1 MRERMKKSIFLLI
14 ISLFMPFLS
23 WGQTSYSAL
32 WKKAGEANDK
42 DLPQSQY
49 EILQQIVQKATKEK
63 VYGQLLKAEL
73 NACQVMQSIAPDSIR
88 PAVARIQQRC
98 DATKDPVLKTVYQ
111 TVLWQ
116 VWLQNPRLSEV
127 DEEGEVREKPD
138 KPVLTPELCEQLAQ
152 VKDDSYEPF
161 VIQGVDSKVF
171 GHDLL
176 NIVGQ
181 ELGEYQVLHDY
192 YEKVGNRTAA
202 CLMALEVVKRSEG
215 EDKIAQVER
224 LDSLLEL
231 YGDLS
236 EAGEVAIERYQVMD
250 RKYDTFTTEDKIN
263 FIHQAL
269 DKWGSWKRIN
279 ILKNHEAALTR
290 PGYSVGG
297 DAKVLNYRVVMPM
310 KAQQLTLRNL
320 RNINGLNLKVYAVK
334 AKGDIDI
341 NPDYEYGY
349 KKIKPL
355 LGKVVYETSRQF
367 AAHQPY
373 EQFED
378 SLTVE
383 GLPAGVYMLEFST
396 TPNTAVTRRLYYV
409 TDVFMLEESQPDD
422 NMRIVVVKAST
433 GQPIANANVR
443 VRVNLHLATE
453 KSYHLTTDAKGQCF
467 FKGEGRRCE
476 VFAYTDTDQACPE
489 QTCYDR
495 YGFNEAGSRESREMV
510 IYTDRAIYRPGQT
523 VHASAIEYDVFNGY
537 EHKAVTG
544 ARLTLTLRDANN
556 KVIKEQQVTTDQY
569 GVCAADFTLPSSGLT
584 GQFTIQSGNN
594 RHTFRVE
601 EYKRPTFEVKFDPY
615 KEDYKEGDTVTV
627 KATAK
632 SYAGVPVQEAK
643 VQYRVVRRRA
653 YWWISYWRYWN
664 GGYIGTGSEDVEIT
678 KGETITETDGTFKVD
693 VPMTLPKTDYP
704 MFYNFIVTAD
714 VTDGAGETHA
724 GEYSLPL
731 GNRKTA
737 LSVDLDEQ
745 MLLEKKPTMTFHL
758 RNAAGQ
764 DIDAQVKYRI
774 DGGKWQTI
782 QTTLRSQLSTLN
794 IKSGLHQV
802 EAICNEDTLKRE
814 FTIFSLDDKVPVK
827 QTDDWFYC
835 SDVRFPND
843 GTPVTLQVGSS
854 AKDVYIAYSIF
865 SGREVV
871 EQGFVNQ
878 SNALINRKFKYKEE
892 WGDGILCTFAWVKDG
907 KCYNH
912 QQTISRPLPDKK
924 LKLQWTTFRDRLT
937 PGQQEEWTLTVT
949 KDGKPVDAMVMATLY
964 DKSLDQLKPHVWGF
978 NPRTF
983 QWLPSTGWQ
992 FTPNWILY
1000 VSGSASLKNY
1010 GSSELFYSHFDSD
1023 VYPTPWYSNRRMV
1036 YATRARVRAS
1046 AKTGAGMVMEE
1057 AAPMALNSVNM
1068 KEADGMSITTVDEAL
1083 QGRIAGLDIVAQK
1096 RQVGSGLG
1104 SGLPSQGSDE
1114 ETLQMDQ
1121 VQIRENLNE
1130 TAFFYPQLTTDSTG
1144 AVALKFTLPESLT
1157 TWRFMGL
1164 AHTQDLCYGLLD
1176 GETVAKKDLMIQPNV
1191 PRFIR
1196 EGDQAVIA
1204 AKIFNTGEKAQ
1215 KGKALLRLKDPMTE
1229 QVVFEQQ
1236 QDFAVE
1242 VDGTTSVSF
1251 AFSTNL
1257 LPLTSYLS
1265 PLICQVLATSEN
1277 SSDGEQHYLPILPA
1291 TERVTVT
1298 RPFTQIEPG
1307 TKTIDL
1313 TTLFPGADKQPVTNK
1328 KLTIEYTNNP
1338 AWLMIQALP
1347 TIGKPHDNDAISQMA
1362 SYYANS
1368 IGKFI
1373 VDQNPKVKTVFKLW
1387 QEEKGN
1393 ETSLMSA
1400 LEKDQELKDLIL
1412 NETPWVMDAD
1422 RETEQ
1427 KERLVDF
1434 FDDNLM
1440 QDRLNSAYGKL
1451 EALQKGDGSWSWWP
1465 GMPGS
1470 FYITVEVSEMLVRQ
1484 NALIGTSEQ
1493 TKNMLSKAFK
1503 YMGYE
1508 IINLVKEMKKAEK
1521 KGIKPSFPSFKALQW
1536 LYLCALDGRTLPDN
1550 VQKANDYLIPL
1561 LRKEIKAQSIY
1572 EKAMTAVIWSKLPN
1586 LQAKDRQKAQE
1597 YVQSL
1602 KEYTVYRE
1610 EMGRYYDTPRA
1621 SYSWY
1626 DYKIPTQTMAVE
1638 AMQQITPDDKQ
1649 TIQEMQRWLLQEK
1662 RTQAW
1667 DTPINSVNAVY
1678 AFLNGSKTLSNLT
1691 QPLSVMKVDG
1701 TVLDNSKATAGIGYM
1716 KTVVEPESK
1725 TFTVEKTSEGTS
1737 WGAVY
1742 AQFNQQTREIENSS
1756 SGIKV
1761 IREILS
1767 PQKTFAVGDRVKVR
1781 LTIIAD
1787 RDLDFVQVLDKRA
1800 ACMEPVNQLSGY
1812 RNGVYIT
1819 PRDNSTNYYFDI
1831 FHKGRWVVETD
1842 YYIDRPGTY
1851 ETGTCIVQCAYAPE
1865 FRGTTHSQTI
1875 IVK

>member
-1 MRERMKKSIFLLI
+1 
-14 ISLFMPFLS
+14 MPFLS

-32 WKKAGEANDK
+32 WKKAGDAYDK

-49 EILQQIVQKATKEK
+49 EILQQIVKKATKEK

-88 PAVARIQQRC
+88 PAVERIQQRC
-98 DATKDPVLKTVYQ
+98 DATTDPVLKLVYQ
-111 TVLWQ
+111 TILWR
-116 VWLQNPRLSEV
+116 VWIDNPRLSEA
-127 DEEGEVREKPD
+127 DEENEVREKPD
-138 KPVLTPELCEQLAQ
+138 RPALTPELCERLAQ
-152 VKDDSYEPF
+152 VKDESYEPF
-161 VIQGVDSKVF
+161 VIDGVDSKLF

-176 NIVGQ
+176 HVVGM
-181 ELGEYQVLHDY
+181 ELSDYPALHQY
-192 YEKVGNRTAA
+192 YDKAGNRPAA
-202 CLMALEVVKRSEG
+202 CLMALRTLSAPDAEHH
-215 EDKIAQVER
+215 IQA

-231 YGDLS
+231 YGDLP
-236 EAGEVAIERYQVMD
+236 EAGEVAIERFQAMD
-250 RKYDTFTTEDKIN
+250 REEQFTAEDKIN
-263 FIHQAL
+263 FIHHAL
-269 DKWGSWKRIN
+269 DKWGSWHRTN
-279 ILKNHEAALTR
+279 ILKNHEAMLTR
-290 PGYSVGG
+290 SQFNVGV
-297 DAKVLNYRVVMPM
+297 DDNNPAYRVVRPM
-310 KAQQLTLRNL
+310 KVQQMPLRNL
-320 RNINGLNLKVYAVK
+320 RNITELNLKVYAVK
-334 AKGDIDI
+334 TKGDIDL

-355 LGKVVYETSRQF
+355 LGKVVYETTRPFSG
-367 AAHQPY
+367 HQPY
-373 EQFED
+373 DIFED
-378 SLTVE
+378 SLTIE
-383 GLPAGVYMLEFST
+383 GLPLGVYMLEFST
-396 TPNTAVTRRLYYV
+396 KPNTVVTRRLYFV
-409 TDVFMLEESQPDD
+409 TDVFVVEESQPDET
-422 NMRIVVVKAST
+422 MRIVVVKAST
-433 GQPIANANVR
+433 GQPIANAKVR
-443 VRVNLHLATE
+443 IREYPGLANE
-453 KSYHLTTDAKGQCF
+453 KTHHLTTDAKGQCF
-467 FKGEGRRCE
+467 FKGDGRRAE
-476 VFAYTDTDQACPE
+476 VFAYTVTDQACPE
-489 QTCYDR
+489 QSLYDR
-495 YGFNEAGSRESREMV
+495 YSYNASGRRESRETV

-537 EHKAVTG
+537 EHKAVAD

-556 KVIKEQQVTTDQY
+556 KVIKEQRVTTDKY

-584 GQFTIQSGNN
+584 GQFLIQSGSS
-594 RHTFRVE
+594 RHYFRVE
-601 EYKRPTFEVKFDPY
+601 EYKRPTFEVNFDPY
-615 KEDYKEGDTVTV
+615 KDDYKDGDTVTV

-653 YWWISYWRYWN
+653 FWWITYWRYWD

-678 KGETITETDGTFKVD
+678 TGETITEPDGTFKVD
-693 VPMTLPKTDYP
+693 VPLTLPKTDYP
-704 MFYNFIVTAD
+704 MFYNFVVTAD
-714 VTDGAGETHA
+714 VTDSAGETHA
-724 GEYSLPL
+724 GQYSLPL

-737 LSVDLDEQ
+737 LSVDLEEQ

-774 DGGKWQTI
+774 DNGKWQTI
-782 QTTLRSQLSTLN
+782 QTTLHSPLSTLN

-802 EAICNEDTLKRE
+802 EAICNGDTLKRE
-814 FTIFSLDDKVPVK
+814 FTIFSLDDKVPAK
-827 QTDDWFYC
+827 ETDDWFYC
-835 SDVRFPND
+835 SDTRFPND

-854 AKDVYIAYSIF
+854 AKDVYVVYSIF
-865 SGREVV
+865 SGNQVV

-878 SNALINRKFKYKEE
+878 SNALINRKFNYKEE
-892 WGDGILCTFAWVKDG
+892 WGDGFLCTFAWVKDG
-907 KCYNH
+907 KCYTH

-964 DKSLDQLKPHVWGF
+964 DKSLDQLTPHGWSF
-978 NPRTF
+978 YPRTY
-983 QWLPSTGWQ
+983 QWLPSTSWQ
-992 FTPNWILY
+992 FTPNWTLSVTGY
-1000 VSGSASLKNY
+1000 ANLKNY
-1010 GSSELFYSHFDSD
+1010 GYSDLRYSHFDHD
-1023 VYPTPWYSNRRMV
+1023 VYPTPWYSNRRML
-1036 YATRARVRAS
+1036 YATRSRMRAN
-1046 AKTGAGMVMEE
+1046 AKMDAGMVMEE
-1057 AAPMALNSVNM
+1057 AVPMAVGAAMESTDVN
-1068 KEADGMSITTVDEAL
+1068 EAL
-1083 QGRIAGLDIVAQK
+1083 QGRVAGLDVVAQK
-1096 RQVGSGLG
+1096 RVVGN
-1104 SGLPSQGSDE
+1104 GLPSPESDKE
-1114 ETLQMDQ
+1114 EASVQMDQ

-1144 AVALKFTLPESLT
+1144 TVALKFTLPESLT

-1164 AHTQDLCYGLLD
+1164 AHTQDLCYGLLN
-1176 GETVAKKDLMIQPNV
+1176 GETVAKKDLMIQPNM

-1204 AKIFNTGEKAQ
+1204 ARIFNTGEKAL

-1251 AFSTNL
+1251 AFSTAVANSQLSTLHSQL
-1257 LPLTSYLS
+1257 LV
-1265 PLICQVLATSEN
+1265 CQVIASCEGA
-1277 SSDGEQHYLPILPA
+1277 SDGEQHYLPILPA

-1313 TTLFPGADKQPVTNK
+1313 TTLFPGTDKQPVTNK

-1347 TIGKPHDNDAISQMA
+1347 TLGKPHDNDAISQMA

-1387 QEEKGN
+1387 QEERLRVGERSSGMKGN

-1422 RETEQ
+1422 RESEQ

-1440 QDRLNSAYGKL
+1440 QDRLNSAFGKL

-1470 FYITVEVSEMLVRQ
+1470 FYITVEVAEMLVRQ
-1484 NALIGTSEQ
+1484 NALIGTNQQ

-1503 YMGYE
+1503 FMGYE
-1508 IINLVKEMKKAEK
+1508 IVDLVKEMKKMEK

-1561 LRKEIKAQSIY
+1561 LRKDIKAHSLY

-1586 LQAKDRQKAQE
+1586 LQPKDRQKAQE
-1597 YVQSL
+1597 YVKSL
-1602 KEYTVYRE
+1602 KEFTVYRE

-1621 SYSWY
+1621 GYSWY

-1678 AFLNGSKTLSNLT
+1678 AFLNGSKTLSTLT
-1691 QPLSVMKVDG
+1691 SPLSVMKVDA
-1701 TVLDNSKATAGIGYM
+1701 TVLDNSAATAGIGYI
-1716 KTVVEPESK
+1716 KTVVAPESK

-1742 AQFNQQTREIENSS
+1742 AQFNQLTKEIENSS

-1761 IREILS
+1761 IRELITNTQHPS
-1767 PQKTFAVGDRVKVR
+1767 PNTSLHVGDRVKVR
-1781 LTIIAD
+1781 LTIISD
-1787 RDLDFVQVLDKRA
+1787 RDLDFVQVVDKRA

-1812 RNGVYIT
+1812 RDGAYVS
-1819 PRDNSTNYYFDI
+1819 PRDNATNYYFDI
-1831 FHKGRWVVETD
+1831 FRKGRRVIETE

-1851 ETGTCIVQCAYAPE
+1851 ETGTCTVQCAYAPE
-1865 FRGTTHSQTI
+1865 FKGTTHSLTLE
-1875 IVK
+1875 VKSE

>member
-1 MRERMKKSIFLLI
+1 MHKRMKKSLFILI
-14 ISLFMPFLS
+14 ISLVMPLIS

-32 WKKAGEANDK
+32 WKKASEAESK

-49 EILQQIVQKATKEK
+49 KILQQIVEKATKEK

-73 NACQVMQSIAPDSIR
+73 NACQVMQTIAPDSIK
-88 PAVARIQQRC
+88 PAVERIQQRC
-98 DATKDPVLKTVYQ
+98 DATTDPVLKTVYQ
-111 TVLWQ
+111 TVLWR
-116 VWLQNPRLSEV
+116 VWLDNPRLSEE
-127 DEEGEVREKPD
+127 DEEGVKPQQPD
-138 KPVLTPELCEQLAQ
+138 KPVLTPELCERLAQ
-152 VKDDSYEPF
+152 VKDESYEPF
-161 VIQGVDSKVF
+161 VVEGSDSKIF
-171 GHDLL
+171 GNDLL
-176 NIVGQ
+176 SIVGL
-181 ELGEYQVLHDY
+181 ELGDYHAPYDY
-192 YEKVGNRTAA
+192 YAKTGNRQAA
-202 CLMALEVVKRSEG
+202 CMMALKAVYNDYVSQGDDILRAK
-215 EDKIAQVER
+215 
-224 LDSLLEL
+224 LDSLLEV
-231 YGDLS
+231 YGDLPI
-236 EAGEVAIERYQVMD
+236 AGEIAIERYRTMD
-250 RKYDTFTTEDKIN
+250 RWQSKFTAEEKFN
-263 FIHQAL
+263 FNRQAL
-269 DKWGSWKRIN
+269 DKWGSWKRAN
-279 ILKNHEAALTR
+279 ILKNNEAVLTLSQ
-290 PGYSVGG
+290 YSAGG
-297 DAKVLNYRVVMPM
+297 NEYRRLVMPM
-310 KAQQLTLRNL
+310 KAQQIPLTNL
-320 RNINGLNLKVYAVK
+320 RNITGLNLKVYAVK
-334 AKGDIDI
+334 ADGTIDI
-341 NPDYEYGY
+341 NPSYETGY

-355 LGKVVYETSRQF
+355 LGKVVYETSRTF
-367 AAHQPY
+367 SGHQPY
-373 EQFED
+373 EIFED
-378 SLTVE
+378 SLTIE
-383 GLPAGVYMLEFST
+383 GLPIGVYMLEFSSQ
-396 TPNTAVTRRLYYV
+396 PNTAVRRMLYFV
-409 TDVFMLEESQPDD
+409 TDIYVMGERQPDEST
-422 NMRIVVVKAST
+422 RYVVVKAST
-433 GQPIANANVR
+433 GQPIANAKVR
-443 VRVNLHLATE
+443 IREKAGLATE
-453 KSYHLTTDAKGQCF
+453 KVHQLTTDAKGQCF
-467 FKGEGRRCE
+467 FKSDDRRTY
-476 VFAYTDTDQACPE
+476 VFAYTDADKASPE
-489 QTCYDR
+489 EIGYTR
-495 YGFNEAGSRESREMV
+495 YSYNDNGPRESREMV

-537 EHKAVTG
+537 EHKAVVG
-544 ARLTLTLRDANN
+544 ARLTLALRDANN

-569 GVCAADFTLPSSGLT
+569 GVCTADFTLPSSGLT
-584 GQFTIQSGNN
+584 GQFTIQSGNS

-615 KEDYKEGDTVTV
+615 KEDYKDGDTVTV

-643 VQYRVVRRRA
+643 VKYRVVRRRA
-653 YWWISYWRYWN
+653 FWWISYWRYWD
-664 GGYIGTGSEDVEIT
+664 GGYIGTSSEDVEIT
-678 KGETITETDGTFKVD
+678 KGETITETDGSFKVD

-704 MFYNFIVTAD
+704 MFYNFVVTAD

-737 LSVDLDEQ
+737 LSVDLEEE
-745 MLLEKKPTMTFHL
+745 MLLEEKPTMTFHL

-764 DIDAQVKYRI
+764 DIDAQVKYRLNN
-774 DGGKWQTI
+774 GKWQDVKT
-782 QTTLRSQLSTLN
+782 QTRIDLTAMKL
-794 IKSGLHQV
+794 KSGLHQV
-802 EAICNEDTLKRE
+802 EAICGEDTLKRE

-827 QTDDWFYC
+827 ETDDWYYI

-854 AKDVYIAYSIF
+854 AKDMYIAYSIF

-871 EQGFVNQ
+871 EQGFVNK
-878 SNALINRKFKYKEE
+878 SNALINRKFNYKEE

-907 KCYNH
+907 KCYSH
-912 QQTISRPLPDKK
+912 QQQISRPLPDKK

-949 KDGKPVDAMVMATLY
+949 KDGKPVDAMLMATLY
-964 DKSLDQLKPHVWGF
+964 DKSLDQLTKHNWSFSPK
-978 NPRTF
+978 TY
-983 QWLPSTGWQ
+983 QQLPSTNWQ
-992 FTPNWILY
+992 FTIMLNLT
-1000 VSGSASLKNY
+1000 VSGYANLKNY
-1010 GSSELFYSHFDSD
+1010 GYSDLNFSHFDRD

-1036 YATRARVRAS
+1036 YAASARVRSS
-1046 AKTGAGMVMEE
+1046 AKMDAGMVMEE
-1057 AAPMALNSVNM
+1057 AVPMAVGAAMESTDVN
-1068 KEADGMSITTVDEAL
+1068 EAL
-1083 QGRIAGLDIVAQK
+1083 QGRVAGLDVVAQK
-1096 RQVGSGLG
+1096 RVVGN
-1104 SGLPSQGSDE
+1104 GLPSPESDKE
-1114 ETLQMDQ
+1114 EASVQMDQ

-1164 AHTQDLCYGLLD
+1164 AHTQDLCYGLLN
-1176 GETVAKKDLMIQPNV
+1176 GETVAKKDLMIQPNM

-1204 AKIFNTGEKAQ
+1204 ARIFNTGEKAL

-1251 AFSTNL
+1251 AFSTAVANSQLSTLNSQL
-1257 LPLTSYLS
+1257 LV
-1265 PLICQVLATSEN
+1265 CQVIASCEGA
-1277 SSDGEQHYLPILPA
+1277 SDGEQHYLPILPA

-1347 TIGKPHDNDAISQMA
+1347 AIGKPHDNDAISQMA

-1387 QEEKGN
+1387 QEEKGS

-1484 NALIGTSEQ
+1484 NALIGTNQQ
-1493 TKNMLSKAFK
+1493 TKEMLSKAFK
-1503 YMGYE
+1503 FMGRE
-1508 IINLVKEMKKAEK
+1508 IIELVKEMKKAEK

-1536 LYLCALDGRTLPDN
+1536 LYLCALDGRTLPEN

-1561 LRKEIKAQSIY
+1561 LRKEIKAQTIY

-1586 LQAKDRQKAQE
+1586 LQPKDRQKAQE

-1602 KEYTVYRE
+1602 KEFTVYRE

-1621 SYSWY
+1621 GYSWY

-1678 AFLNGSKTLSNLT
+1678 AFLNGSKVLSNLT
-1691 QPLSVMKVDG
+1691 QPLSVMKVDA

-1742 AQFNQQTREIENSS
+1742 AQFNQTTREIENSS

-1761 IREILS
+1761 IREILAS
-1767 PQKTFAVGDRVKVR
+1767 GDKFNVGDRVKVR
-1781 LTIIAD
+1781 LTVIAD
-1787 RDLDFVQVLDKRA
+1787 RDLDFVQVVDKRA

-1831 FHKGRWVVETD
+1831 FRKGRWVVETE

-1851 ETGTCIVQCAYAPE
+1851 ETGTCTVQCAYAPE

-1875 IVK
+1875 TVK

>member
-1 MRERMKKSIFLLI
+1 MRKRMKKSVFLLI

-23 WGQTSYSAL
+23 WGQTTYSAL
-32 WKKAGEANDK
+32 WKKAGDAYEK

-49 EILQQIVQKATKEK
+49 EILQQIVEKATKEK

-88 PAVARIQQRC
+88 PAVDRIQQRC
-98 DATKDPVLKTVYQ
+98 DATTDPVLKTVYQ
-111 TVLWQ
+111 TVLWR
-116 VWLQNPRLSEV
+116 VWSQNPRLSEA

-152 VKDDSYEPF
+152 VKDESYEPF

-176 NIVGQ
+176 SIVGQ

-202 CLMALEVVKRSEG
+202 CLMALEVVERSEG
-215 EDKIAQVER
+215 EDKKTQVER

-250 RKYDTFTTEDKIN
+250 RKYDTFTTEEKIN
-263 FIHQAL
+263 FIHHAL
-269 DKWGSWKRIN
+269 DKWGSWKRTN
-279 ILKNHEAALTR
+279 ILKNFEAALTR
-290 PGYSVGG
+290 PGYTVGG
-297 DAKVLNYRVVMPM
+297 DVKVINYRVVTPM
-310 KAQQLTLRNL
+310 TAQQLPLRNL
-320 RNINGLNLKVYAVK
+320 RNITGLNMKVYAVK

-355 LGKVVYETSRQF
+355 LGKVVNETSCQF
-367 AAHQPY
+367 SVHQPY

-378 SLTVE
+378 SLTIE

-396 TPNTAVTRRLYYV
+396 TPNTVVTRRLYYV
-409 TDVFMLEESQPDD
+409 TDVFMMEESQPDD

-443 VRVNLHLATE
+443 VRVNPRLATE

-476 VFAYTDTDQACPE
+476 IFAYTDTDQASPE
-489 QTCYDR
+489 QTCYDQ
-495 YGFNEAGSRESREMV
+495 YGFNETGRRESREMV

-523 VHASAIEYDVFNGY
+523 VHVSAIEYDVYNGY
-537 EHKAVTG
+537 EHRAVTG
-544 ARLTLTLRDANN
+544 ARVTLTLRDANN
-556 KVIKEQQVTTDQY
+556 KVVKEQQVTTDQY
-569 GVCAADFTLPSSGLT
+569 GACAADFTLPSSGLT
-584 GQFTIQSGNN
+584 GQFTIQAGNS
-594 RHTFRVE
+594 RHTIRVE

-615 KEDYKEGDTVTV
+615 KEDYKASDTVTV
-627 KATAK
+627 KGTAK
-632 SYAGVPVQEAK
+632 SFAGVPVQEAK
-643 VQYRVVRRRA
+643 VKYRVERRRA
-653 YWWISYWRYWN
+653 YWWISYWRYWD
-664 GGYIGTGSEDVEIT
+664 GGYIGTGSDGEEIT
-678 KGETITETDGTFKVD
+678 RGETITETDGTFKVD
-693 VPMTLPKTDYP
+693 VPMKMPNTDYP
-704 MFYNFIVTAD
+704 MFYNFIVTVD

-745 MLLEKKPTMTFHL
+745 MLLEKNPAMTFHL

-774 DGGKWQTI
+774 NNGKWQDIKT
-782 QTTLRSQLSTLN
+782 QTKINLTALKL
-794 IKSGLHQV
+794 KSGLYQV
-802 EAICNEDTLKRE
+802 EAICGEDTLKRE

-835 SDVRFPND
+835 SDARFPND

-854 AKDVYIAYSIF
+854 AKDVYIVYSIF
-865 SGREVV
+865 SGNNVV

-878 SNALINRKFKYKEE
+878 SNALINRKLKYKEE

-907 KCYNH
+907 KCYHH

-964 DKSLDQLKPHVWGF
+964 DKSLDQLVPHVWGF
-978 NPRTF
+978 YPRTY
-983 QWLPSTGWQ
+983 QWLPSTKWQ
-992 FTPNWILY
+992 FTPNWVLSL
-1000 VSGSASLKNY
+1000 SGSANLKDY
-1010 GSSELFYSHFDSD
+1010 SYSELRYSHFDHD
-1023 VYPTPWYSNRRMV
+1023 IYPTPWYSNRRMLFG
-1036 YATRARVRAS
+1036 TRSRGS
-1046 AKTGAGMVMEE
+1046 AKMSAGMVMED
-1057 AAPMALNSVNM
+1057 AAPMMATATVNAA
-1068 KEADGMSITTVDEAL
+1068 EAGDVDEAL
-1083 QGRIAGLDIVAQK
+1083 QGRVAGLDVVSQK
-1096 RQVGSGLG
+1096 QVVTGN
-1104 SGLPSQGSDE
+1104 LPPIPSDKEAESQ
-1114 ETLQMDQ
+1114 QMEQ

-1130 TAFFYPQLTTDSTG
+1130 TAFFYPQLTTDSIG

-1204 AKIFNTGEKAQ
+1204 AKIFNTGEKAL

-1242 VDGTTSVSF
+1242 IDGTTSVSF
-1251 AFSTNL
+1251 ALDMSKIASG
-1257 LPLTSYLS
+1257 TSL
-1265 PLICQVLATSEN
+1265 LICQAVASCEG

-1347 TIGKPHDNDAISQMA
+1347 AIGKPRDDDAISQMA

-1400 LEKDQELKDLIL
+1400 LEKDQELKDLVL

-1484 NALIGTSEQ
+1484 NALICTSQQ

-1503 YMGYE
+1503 FMGYE
-1508 IINLVKEMKKAEK
+1508 IVDLVKEMKKAEK

-1561 LRKEIKAQSIY
+1561 LRKDIKSQTLY

-1586 LQAKDRQKAQE
+1586 LQPKDRQKAQE

-1602 KEYTVYRE
+1602 KEFTVYRE

-1678 AFLNGSKTLSNLT
+1678 AFLNGSKALSNLT
-1691 QPLSVMKVDG
+1691 QPLSVMKVDA
-1701 TVLDNSKATAGIGYM
+1701 TVLDNSTATAGLGYI
-1716 KTVVEPESK
+1716 KTVVAPESK

-1761 IREILS
+1761 IREILT
-1767 PQKTFAVGDRVKVR
+1767 PGEKFAVGDRVKVR

-1787 RDLDFVQVLDKRA
+1787 RDLDFVQVVDKRA

-1831 FHKGRWVVETD
+1831 FRKGRWVVETD

-1851 ETGTCIVQCAYAPE
+1851 ETGTCTVQCAYAPE

-1875 IVK
+1875 TVK

>member
-1 MRERMKKSIFLLI
+1 MKKSLFLLI
-14 ISLFMPFLS
+14 ISLVMPFFS

-88 PAVARIQQRC
+88 PAVERIQQRC
-98 DATKDPVLKTVYQ
+98 DATKDPVLRLVYQ
-111 TVLWQ
+111 TVLWR
-116 VWLQNPRLSEV
+116 VWLDNPRLSEA
-127 DEEGEVREKPD
+127 DEEGEVRQQPD
-138 KPVLTPELCEQLAQ
+138 KPVLTSELCEQLAQ
-152 VKDDSYEPF
+152 VKDESYEPF

-171 GHDLL
+171 NHDLL
-176 NIVGQ
+176 SVVGM
-181 ELGEYQVLHDY
+181 ELDDYQALHAY
-192 YEKVGNRTAA
+192 YDKAGNRPAA
-202 CLMALEVVKRSEG
+202 CLMALKTSDADPR
-215 EDKIAQVER
+215 IQT

-231 YGDLS
+231 YGDLP
-236 EAGEVAIERYQVMD
+236 EAGEVAIERFLAMD
-250 RKYDTFTTEDKIN
+250 CDEKYTAEDKIN
-263 FIHQAL
+263 YIHQAL
-269 DKWGSWKRIN
+269 DKWGSWHRTN
-279 ILKNHEAALTR
+279 ILKNHEAQLIR
-290 PGYSVGG
+290 SQYNVGG
-297 DAKVLNYRVVMPM
+297 DGKENNYRVVTPM
-310 KAQQLTLRNL
+310 KVQQLPLKNL
-320 RNINGLNLKVYAVK
+320 RNITGLNLKVYAVK

-367 AAHQPY
+367 SGHLPY

-378 SLTVE
+378 SLTIE
-383 GLPAGVYMLEFST
+383 GLPVGVYMLEFST
-396 TPNTAVTRRLYYV
+396 TPNTVVTRRLYYV
-409 TDVFMLEESQPDD
+409 TDVFVVEESQPDD

-433 GQPIANANVR
+433 GQPIASAKVR
-443 VRVNLHLATE
+443 VRINPGLATE
-453 KSYHLTTDAKGQCF
+453 KSHYLTTDAKGQCF
-467 FKGEGRRCE
+467 FNIEGRRCE
-476 VFAYTDTDQACPE
+476 VFAYTDTDQASPE
-489 QTCYDR
+489 QTCYDQ
-495 YGFNEAGSRESREMV
+495 YGFNETGRRESRETV
-510 IYTDRAIYRPGQT
+510 VYTDRAIYRPGQT
-523 VHASAIEYDVFNGY
+523 VHASAIVYDVYNGY
-537 EHKAVTG
+537 EHKAVKNTNVNMI
-544 ARLTLTLRDANN
+544 LRDANN
-556 KVIKEQQVTTDQY
+556 KVVKEQRVTTDQY

-584 GQFTIQSGNN
+584 GQFSIHANSQ
-594 RHTFRVE
+594 RHYFRVE

-615 KEDYKEGDTVTV
+615 KENYKEGDTVTV

-653 YWWISYWRYWN
+653 YWWISYWRYWDS
-664 GGYIGTGSEDVEIT
+664 GYIGTGSEDVEIT
-678 KGETITETDGTFKVD
+678 QGETITEPDGTFKVD

-704 MFYNFIVTAD
+704 MFYNFVVTAD

-724 GEYSLPL
+724 GEFSLPL

-745 MLLEKKPTMTFHL
+745 MLLEKNPTMRFHL

-764 DIDAQVKYRI
+764 DIDAQVRYKLN
-774 DGGKWQTI
+774 DGKWVSVQTGVKVELKG
-782 QTTLRSQLSTLN
+782 QNL
-794 IKSGLHQV
+794 KSGLHQV
-802 EAICNEDTLKRE
+802 EAICGEDTLKRE
-814 FTIFSLDDKVPVK
+814 FTVFSLDDKVPVK

-854 AKDVYIAYSIF
+854 AKDVYVVYSIF
-865 SGREVV
+865 SGNKVV

-892 WGDGILCTFAWVKDG
+892 WGDGILCTFAWVKEG
-907 KCYNH
+907 KCYIH

-949 KDGKPVDAMVMATLY
+949 KDDKPVDAMVMATLY
-964 DKSLDQLKPHVWGF
+964 DKSLDQLTPHNWSF
-978 NPRTF
+978 YPRTY

-992 FTPNWILY
+992 FTPNWVLN
-1000 VSGSASLKNY
+1000 VSGYANLKNY
-1010 GSSELFYSHFDSD
+1010 GYSELRYSHFDHD
-1023 VYPTPWYSNRRMV
+1023 VYPTPWYSNRRML
-1036 YATRARVRAS
+1036 YATRSRVRGS
-1046 AKTGAGMVMEE
+1046 AKMDAGMVLEE
-1057 AAPMALNSVNM
+1057 AAPMMATVNASMDFDQLDNSV
-1068 KEADGMSITTVDEAL
+1068 
-1083 QGRIAGLDIVAQK
+1083 QGRIAGLDVVSKK
-1096 RQVGSGLG
+1096 RVVGSGL
-1104 SGLPSQGSDE
+1104 PPIGSDKE
-1114 ETLQMDQ
+1114 AETLQMDQ

-1164 AHTQDLCYGLLD
+1164 AHTQDMCYGLLN
-1176 GETVAKKDLMIQPNV
+1176 GEAVAKKDLMIQPNV

-1196 EGDQAVIA
+1196 EGDQTVIA
-1204 AKIFNTGEKAQ
+1204 AKIFNTGEKAL

-1251 AFSTNL
+1251 ALDMTKVASGTSL
-1257 LPLTSYLS
+1257 LV
-1265 PLICQVLATSEN
+1265 CQAVAACDGF
-1277 SSDGEQHYLPILPA
+1277 SDGEQHYLPILPA

-1347 TIGKPHDNDAISQMA
+1347 AIGKPHDNDAISQMA

-1368 IGKFI
+1368 IGKYI

-1387 QEEKGN
+1387 QEEKGS

-1484 NALIGTSEQ
+1484 NALIGTSQQ
-1493 TKNMLSKAFK
+1493 TKDMLSKAFK
-1503 YMGYE
+1503 FMGYE
-1508 IINLVKEMKKAEK
+1508 IIDLVKEMKKAEK

-1561 LRKEIKAQSIY
+1561 LRKEIKAQTLY

-1586 LQAKDRQKAQE
+1586 LQPKDCQKAQE

-1602 KEYTVYRE
+1602 KEYTVYCE

-1621 SYSWY
+1621 GYSWF

-1678 AFLNGSKTLSNLT
+1678 AFLNGSKVLSTLTS
-1691 QPLSVMKVDG
+1691 PLSTMKVDA
-1701 TVLDNSKATAGIGYM
+1701 TVLDNSKATAGLGYI
-1716 KTVVEPESK
+1716 KTVVAPESK

-1767 PQKTFAVGDRVKVR
+1767 ADNSSIIHLPSSIKVGDRVKVR
-1781 LTIIAD
+1781 LTIISD
-1787 RDLDFVQVLDKRA
+1787 RDLDFVQVVDKRA

-1812 RNGVYIT
+1812 RNGVYIS

-1831 FHKGRWVVETD
+1831 FRKGRWVVETD

-1851 ETGTCIVQCAYAPE
+1851 ETGTCTVQCAYAPE
-1865 FRGTTHSQTI
+1865 FRGTTHSMTLK
-1875 IVK
+1875 VKSE

>member
-1 MRERMKKSIFLLI
+1 MRKRMKKSIFLLI

-32 WKKAGEANDK
+32 WKKASEAESK

-49 EILQQIVQKATKEK
+49 KVLQQIVEKATKEK

-88 PAVARIQQRC
+88 PAVDRIQQRC
-98 DATKDPVLKTVYQ
+98 DATTDPVLKTVYQ
-111 TVLWQ
+111 TVLWR
-116 VWLQNPRLSEV
+116 VWLQNPRLSEA

-152 VKDDSYEPF
+152 VKDESYEPF
-161 VIQGVDSKVF
+161 VVQGVDSKVF

-176 NIVGQ
+176 SIVGQ
-181 ELGEYQVLHDY
+181 ELGDYQALHDY
-192 YEKVGNRTAA
+192 YEKVGNRSAA
-202 CLMALEVVKRSEG
+202 CLMALEVVKPSEG
-215 EDKIAQVER
+215 EDKKAQVER

-250 RKYDTFTTEDKIN
+250 RKNDTFTTEEKIN

-269 DKWGSWKRIN
+269 DKWGSWKRSN
-279 ILKNHEAALTR
+279 ILKNYEAALTR
-290 PGYSVGG
+290 PGYTVGG
-297 DAKVLNYRVVMPM
+297 DGKVINYRIVTPM
-310 KAQQLTLRNL
+310 KAQQLPLRNL

-367 AAHQPY
+367 SAHQPY

-378 SLTVE
+378 SLTIE

-396 TPNTAVTRRLYYV
+396 TPNTVVVRRLYFV
-409 TDVFMLEESQPDD
+409 TDIFVMEESQPDGST
-422 NMRIVVVKAST
+422 RFVVVKATT
-433 GQPIANANVR
+433 GQPIAKATVR
-443 VRVNLHLATE
+443 VRENPGLATE
-453 KSYHLTTDAKGQCF
+453 KTHLLTTDAKGQCF
-467 FKGEGRRCE
+467 YSGNGRRTE

-489 QTCYDR
+489 QSNYMR
-495 YGFNEAGSRESREMV
+495 YSYNDNGQRESREYV
-510 IYTDRAIYRPGQT
+510 IFTDRAIYRPGQT
-523 VHASAIEYDVFNGY
+523 VHASAIVYDVFNGY
-537 EHKAVTG
+537 EHKATIGQKVTL
-544 ARLTLTLRDANN
+544 ALRDANG
-556 KVIKEQQVTTDQY
+556 KMVKEQRLITDQY

-584 GQFTIQSGNN
+584 GQYTLQLGNRGHN
-594 RHTFRVE
+594 FRVE

-615 KEDYKEGDTVTV
+615 KEDYKDGDTVTV

-653 YWWISYWRYWN
+653 YWWISYWRYWD

-678 KGETITETDGTFKVD
+678 KGETITEPDGTFKVD

-737 LSVDLDEQ
+737 LSVDLEEQ
-745 MLLEKKPTMTFHL
+745 VLLEKSPMMTFHL

-764 DIDAQVKYRI
+764 DIDAQVRYKL
-774 DGGKWQTI
+774 DDGKWQDVKT
-782 QTTLRSQLSTLN
+782 QTKIDLTSKKL
-794 IKSGLHQV
+794 KSGMHHV
-802 EAICNEDTLKRE
+802 EAVCGEDTLKYE
-814 FTIFSLDDKVPVK
+814 FTVFSLDDKVPAK
-827 QTDDWFYC
+827 ETNDWYFI
-835 SDVRFPND
+835 SDIRFPND

-865 SGREVV
+865 SGKTVV

-878 SNALINRKFKYKEE
+878 SNALINRKLKYKEE
-892 WGDGILCTFAWVKDG
+892 WGDGILCTFAWVKNG

-912 QQTISRPLPDKK
+912 QQTISRPLPDKT

-964 DKSLDQLKPHVWGF
+964 DKSLDQLTRHNWSF
-978 NPRTF
+978 YPRTF
-983 QWLPSTGWQ
+983 QWLPSTNWQ
-992 FTPNWILY
+992 FTPNWVL
-1000 VSGSASLKNY
+1000 SATGSTSLKNY
-1010 GSSELFYSHFDSD
+1010 GYSELRYSHFDHD
-1023 VYPTPWYSNRRMV
+1023 IYPTPWYSSRRML
-1036 YATRARVRAS
+1036 YGTRARGS
-1046 AKTGAGMVMEE
+1046 AKMDAGMVMEE
-1057 AAPMALNSVNM
+1057 AAPMMATVN
-1068 KEADGMSITTVDEAL
+1068 ASIGSFDVDESL
-1083 QGRIAGLDIVAQK
+1083 QGRVAELDVVAKK
-1096 RQVGSGLG
+1096 RVVGN
-1104 SGLPSQGSDE
+1104 GLPSPESAK
-1114 ETLQMDQ
+1114 ETEPLQMDQ

-1164 AHTQDLCYGLLD
+1164 AHTQDMCYGLLN
-1176 GETVAKKDLMIQPNV
+1176 GEAVAKKDLMIQPNM

-1204 AKIFNTGEKAQ
+1204 AKIFNTGEKAL
-1215 KGKALLRLKDPMTE
+1215 KGKAMLRLKDPMTE

-1251 AFSTNL
+1251 ALDMAKVASGTSL
-1257 LPLTSYLS
+1257 LV
-1265 PLICQVLATSEN
+1265 CQAIASCDGF
-1277 SSDGEQHYLPILPA
+1277 SDGEQHYLPILPA

-1313 TTLFPGADKQPVTNK
+1313 TTLFPGADKKPVTNK

-1347 TIGKPHDNDAISQMA
+1347 AIGKPRDDDAISQMA

-1368 IGKFI
+1368 IGKYI

-1387 QEEKGN
+1387 QEEKSD

-1400 LEKDQELKDLIL
+1400 LEKDQELKNLIL

-1440 QDRLNSAYGKL
+1440 QNRLNSAFGKL

-1484 NALIGTSEQ
+1484 NALIGTNQQ

-1503 YMGYE
+1503 FMGYE
-1508 IINLVKEMKKAEK
+1508 IIELVKEMKKMEK

-1561 LRKEIKAQSIY
+1561 LRKEIKSQTLY

-1586 LQAKDRQKAQE
+1586 LQPKDRQKAQE

-1602 KEYTVYRE
+1602 KEFTVYRE

-1621 SYSWY
+1621 GYSWY

-1678 AFLNGSKTLSNLT
+1678 AFLNGSKVLSDLT
-1691 QPLSVMKVDG
+1691 SPLSVMKVDA
-1701 TVLDNSKATAGIGYM
+1701 TVLDNSKATAGLGYI

-1831 FHKGRWVVETD
+1831 FRKGRWVVETE

-1851 ETGTCIVQCAYAPE
+1851 ETGTCTVQCAYAPE
-1865 FRGTTHSQTI
+1865 FKGTTHSLTLE
-1875 IVK
+1875 VKSE